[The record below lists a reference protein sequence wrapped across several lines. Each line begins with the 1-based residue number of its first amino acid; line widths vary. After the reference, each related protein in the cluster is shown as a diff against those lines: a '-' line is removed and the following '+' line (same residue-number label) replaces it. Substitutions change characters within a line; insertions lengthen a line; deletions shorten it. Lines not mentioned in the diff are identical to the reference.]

1 MHSNNIYVHSKNYG
15 KSIPG
20 PVAIPVL
27 VMKRREKGSCCGLEL
42 AGR

>member
-1 MHSNNIYVHSKNYG
+1 MHNNNKHVHSKNYG

-27 VMKRREKGSCCGLEL
+27 VMKRREKGSCYGLGL